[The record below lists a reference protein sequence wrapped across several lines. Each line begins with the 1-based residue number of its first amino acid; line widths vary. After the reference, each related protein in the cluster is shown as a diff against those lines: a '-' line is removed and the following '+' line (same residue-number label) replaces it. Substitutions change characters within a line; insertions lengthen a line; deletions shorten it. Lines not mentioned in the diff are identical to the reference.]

1 MKRLLIM
8 LGAFFCVVASV
19 NAYENTLR
27 FIESDNSIYYDSEKY
42 DDNLFMNHLDMIPGE
57 ENEDVLHIENTTDK
71 EFNLYFRVVDK
82 EYTEEEAELIANTTM
97 TIFIDDDI
105 IYDGSIDGEN
115 HEDGINLTNA
125 IKIGEYSSGSE
136 SDLRVVTKLSEDY
149 TNAQNEAV
157 VEIDWEFYAEYDDA
171 ILPINPI
178 TLDRIHHNVIIFIV
192 STVALIVIGIMF
204 FRIRKTRN

>member
-71 EFNLYFRVVDK
+71 EFTLYFRVVDK

>member
-1 MKRLLIM
+1 M

-71 EFNLYFRVVDK
+71 EFTLYFRVVDK

>member
-42 DDNLFMNHLDMIPGE
+42 DDNLFMNHLDMLPGAD
-57 ENEDVLHIENTTDK
+57 NEDVLHLENTTDK
-71 EFNLYFRVVDK
+71 VFTLYFRVVDK

>member
-71 EFNLYFRVVDK
+71 EFTLYFRVVDK
-82 EYTEEEAELIANTTM
+82 EYTEEEAELIDNTTM

-105 IYDGSIDGEN
+105 IYNGSIDGEN

>member
-71 EFNLYFRVVDK
+71 EFTLYFRVVDK

-204 FRIRKTRN
+204 FRIRKTHN

>member
-71 EFNLYFRVVDK
+71 EFTLYFRVVDK
-82 EYTEEEAELIANTTM
+82 EYTEEEAELIDNTTM

-105 IYDGSIDGEN
+105 IYNGSIDGEN
-115 HEDGINLTNA
+115 HSFEHVDSIIT
-125 IKIGEYSSGSE
+125 
-136 SDLRVVTKLSEDY
+136 
-149 TNAQNEAV
+149 V
-157 VEIDWEFYAEYDDA
+157 VEKKTIRCVRFSETYVEK
-171 ILPINPI
+171 INEKF
-178 TLDRIHHNVIIFIV
+178 L
-192 STVALIVIGIMF
+192 S
-204 FRIRKTRN
+204 

>member
-1 MKRLLIM
+1 M

-71 EFNLYFRVVDK
+71 EFTLYFRVVDK
-82 EYTEEEAELIANTTM
+82 EYTEEEAELIDNTTM

>member
-1 MKRLLIM
+1 M

-71 EFNLYFRVVDK
+71 VFTLYFRVVDK

>member
-71 EFNLYFRVVDK
+71 EFTLYFRVVDK
-82 EYTEEEAELIANTTM
+82 EYTEEEAELIDNTTM

>member
-1 MKRLLIM
+1 M
-8 LGAFFCVVASV
+8 G
-19 NAYENTLR
+19 
-27 FIESDNSIYYDSEKY
+27 
-42 DDNLFMNHLDMIPGE
+42 
-57 ENEDVLHIENTTDK
+57 
-71 EFNLYFRVVDK
+71 
-82 EYTEEEAELIANTTM
+82 
-97 TIFIDDDI
+97 IDDDI

-204 FRIRKTRN
+204 FRIRKMRN

>member
-1 MKRLLIM
+1 M

-71 EFNLYFRVVDK
+71 EFTLYFRVVDK
-82 EYTEEEAELIANTTM
+82 EYTEEEAELIDNTTM

-204 FRIRKTRN
+204 FRIRKMRN

>member
-42 DDNLFMNHLDMIPGE
+42 DDNLFMNHLDMIRGE

-71 EFNLYFRVVDK
+71 EFTLYFRVVDK

>member
-27 FIESDNSIYYDSEKY
+27 FIESDNSIYYDLEKY

-71 EFNLYFRVVDK
+71 EFTLYFRVVDK
-82 EYTEEEAELIANTTM
+82 EYTEEEAELIDNTTM